1 MKGKERMKIRMFVF
15 VSAIIIALVV
25 LTACSSSPERPTVE
39 VTYEEFQEVQDT
51 ISRVVSKE
59 IEVEAGS
66 SFIITLWSNQTTGFS
81 WSEFIFHGEENIVEL
96 VSHEYVN
103 PSEKNNESQ
112 MVGAAGNEV
121 WTFKVLKSGTI
132 DISTEYSQP
141 WEGGEKGAFSFFLS
155 VVAK

>member
-1 MKGKERMKIRMFVF
+1 MKKRTFVF
-15 VSAIIIALVV
+15 VFALIIALVA
-25 LTACSSSPERPTVE
+25 LSACSSNPEKPSVE

-66 SFIITLWSNQTTGFS
+66 SFVVTLWSNQTTGFS
-81 WSEFIFHGEENIVEL
+81 WSEFTLHGEENIVEL
-96 VSHEYVN
+96 VSHEYVT
-103 PSEKNNESQ
+103 PSENNNESQ

-121 WTFKVLKSGTI
+121 WTLKALKPGTI

-141 WEGGEKGAFSFFLS
+141 QEGGEKDAFSFFLS
-155 VVAK
+155 VVVKQWLKNT